1 MEEELK
7 YSDHALLNMDLFFN
21 NEVNFYIEDEGKE
34 YRYETIFNELFDI
47 KIESIFALGGKA
59 NLKKKFHELK
69 DKKKLE
75 KCFFIADSDFDYILK
90 KDWIE
95 DQHFIYLQKYEIE
108 NYIVDKNAIVKF
120 LKNELSCMES
130 KAEKILNYE
139 EWIKRTSIELYRLFI
154 LYLIVQKEE
163 IGIKSTNEGVDK
175 YFNEDGKVSII
186 QIDDYYE
193 KIKNELKISNKD
205 LNKKMKEMDLE
216 VKEIYGDEWKD
227 IIKGKYYIV
236 GIRKYLSDILR
247 RECKTARKNI
257 KEKSLLDYLFD
268 FFDKQS
274 LSFIKIKVEEC
285 LTKEIA

>member
-139 EWIKRTSIELYRLFI
+139 
-154 LYLIVQKEE
+154 
-163 IGIKSTNEGVDK
+163 
-175 YFNEDGKVSII
+175 
-186 QIDDYYE
+186 
-193 KIKNELKISNKD
+193 
-205 LNKKMKEMDLE
+205 
-216 VKEIYGDEWKD
+216 
-227 IIKGKYYIV
+227 
-236 GIRKYLSDILR
+236 
-247 RECKTARKNI
+247 
-257 KEKSLLDYLFD
+257 
-268 FFDKQS
+268 
-274 LSFIKIKVEEC
+274 
-285 LTKEIA
+285 